1 MLKFFDGQ
9 TDWRTDGQS
18 DYYRAPAY
26 LGGALMNVYF
36 HIPSMNLNAS
46 LHNLISSV
54 FEQDVQVSQKT
65 SSKILYQHIYVLNTY
80 INLHF
85 LIPKLHN
92 IAHT

>member
-1 MLKFFDGQ
+1 
-9 TDWRTDGQS
+9 
-18 DYYRAPAY
+18 
-26 LGGALMNVYF
+26 
-36 HIPSMNLNAS
+36 MNLNAS

-54 FEQDVQVSQKT
+54 LEQDVQVSQKT